1 LLPTNEAC
9 RRAGDSTPTAALTGC
24 VGSSAE
30 SNGRCSVAKA
40 TRNKGPMAKLERRV
54 EKLAKRL
61 KKVAK
66 RHKKM

>member
-1 LLPTNEAC
+1 M
-9 RRAGDSTPTAALTGC
+9 
-24 VGSSAE
+24 
-30 SNGRCSVAKA
+30 AKA

>member
-1 LLPTNEAC
+1 MRAIQLLLGAH
-9 RRAGDSTPTAALTGC
+9 GC